1 MSHYGVV
8 PEIIRGIRLHF
19 AKLIKGMSG
28 EVSTKAQLGLGHAYS
43 RYENILMLYQF
54 YGQRSKY
61 VKKDTSILKII

>member
-43 RYENILMLYQF
+43 RYENIPMLYQF
-54 YGQRSKY
+54 YGQSIL
-61 VKKDTSILKII
+61 KDISILKII

>member
-43 RYENILMLYQF
+43 RYEIITILYQF
-54 YGQRSKY
+54 YGQSML
-61 VKKDTSILKII
+61 KKIYLF

>member
-43 RYENILMLYQF
+43 RYENMTILYQF
-54 YGQRSKY
+54 YGQSIL
-61 VKKDTSILKII
+61 KDISILKII